1 MHTGTPSANRLE
13 KRFGKSIPQDK
24 MFERKLDLKPLI
36 YNSAKTNTNIV
47 HPAAKNKTRDTCGE

>member
-13 KRFGKSIPQDK
+13 KRFGKSIQNK

-36 YNSAKTNTNIV
+36 YNSAKTNTNRV
-47 HPAAKNKTRDTCGE
+47 HPAAKNMT